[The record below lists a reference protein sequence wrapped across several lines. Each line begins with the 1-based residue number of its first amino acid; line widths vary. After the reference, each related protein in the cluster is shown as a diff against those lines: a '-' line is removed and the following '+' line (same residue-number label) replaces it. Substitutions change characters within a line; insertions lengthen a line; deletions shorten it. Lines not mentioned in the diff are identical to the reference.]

1 MNFLANILS
10 SIGNFAASFGTQGC
24 WLLFMDEPK
33 MPKSLIEK

>member
-24 WLLFMDEPK
+24 WHLFMDEPE